1 MFNFRFEIDIV
12 YIENYF
18 CPGEHRRDCR
28 RADYGCQKERK
39 QGECVGMKILVV
51 CQYYYPEPVRIT
63 DICEELVKR
72 GHEVT
77 VLTGV
82 PNYPMGIVHKD
93 YRHGK
98 RRDEF
103 VNGVHVVRC
112 FTIGRRHGT
121 FFRVL
126 NYFSY
131 PLSATVKLHKLD
143 KDFDIVF
150 VNQLSPAMM
159 AWPAIRYKKKYKKK
173 LVLYCL
179 DLWPESL
186 EVGGIKKGSFI
197 YRIFHRISEKI
208 YKQADK
214 ILATSRSFDEY
225 FEQEFGID
233 KKEIGYLPQ
242 YAEEIFTNEQ
252 IRIEKKKDTYDFMFA
267 GNIGIAQSV
276 ETIIEAANY
285 LKEHKNV
292 HWHIVGDGI
301 DLENCKKKAKE
312 YGLESVTFHGRK
324 PVSEMPKYYAMADA
338 MLVTM
343 IDNPI
348 ISKTL
353 PGKVQTYMAAGK
365 PIIGAI
371 NGEGRRIIE
380 KGKCGICGKSGDS
393 KELARNI
400 IRFINEKNNI
410 RTYELNSRKYYNENF
425 RKDMFIDRLE
435 EKLG

>member
-1 MFNFRFEIDIV
+1 
-12 YIENYF
+12 
-18 CPGEHRRDCR
+18 
-28 RADYGCQKERK
+28 
-39 QGECVGMKILVV
+39 MKILVV

-82 PNYPMGIVHKD
+82 PNYPMGIIHKD

-131 PLSATVKLHKLD
+131 PLSATAKLHKLD
-143 KDFDIVF
+143 KDFDVVF
-150 VNQLSPAMM
+150 VNQLSPVMM
-159 AWPAIRYKKKYKKK
+159 AWPAIRYKNKYKKK

-225 FEQEFGID
+225 FDEEFRID

-242 YAEEIFTNEQ
+242 YAEEIFSNQKHME
-252 IRIEKKKDTYDFMFA
+252 RKKKDTYDFMFA

-276 ETIIEAANY
+276 GTIIEAAKI
-285 LKEHKNV
+285 LRDRKDIR
-292 HWHIVGDGI
+292 WHILGDGI
-301 DLENCKKKAKE
+301 DLESCKKKAKE
-312 YGLESVTFHGRK
+312 YGLDSIIFYGRK
-324 PVSEMPKYYAMADA
+324 PVDEMPKYYEMADA
-338 MLVTM
+338 MIVTM
-343 IDNPI
+343 IDNPV

-365 PIIGAI
+365 PIIGSI
-371 NGEGRRIIE
+371 NGETDRVIKE
-380 KGKCGICGKSGDS
+380 AKCGFCGQAEDPV
-393 KELARNI
+393 EL
-400 IRFINEKNNI
+400 KNNI
-410 RTYELNSRKYYNENF
+410 LRFISTGMKKELKINARKYYLDNFSKEKFIKNIIYVLENN
-425 RKDMFIDRLE
+425 
-435 EKLG
+435 

>member
-1 MFNFRFEIDIV
+1 
-12 YIENYF
+12 
-18 CPGEHRRDCR
+18 
-28 RADYGCQKERK
+28 
-39 QGECVGMKILVV
+39 MKILVV

-82 PNYPMGIVHKD
+82 PNYPMGIIHKD

-131 PLSATVKLHKLD
+131 PLSATAKLHKLD
-143 KDFDIVF
+143 KDFDVVF
-150 VNQLSPAMM
+150 VNQLSPVMM
-159 AWPAIRYKKKYKKK
+159 AWPAIRYKNKYKKK

-225 FEQEFGID
+225 FDEEFRID

-242 YAEEIFTNEQ
+242 YAEEIFSNQKHME
-252 IRIEKKKDTYDFMFA
+252 RKKKDTYDFMFA

-276 ETIIEAANY
+276 GTIIEAAKI
-285 LKEHKNV
+285 LRDRKDIR
-292 HWHIVGDGI
+292 WHILGDGI
-301 DLENCKKKAKE
+301 DLESCKKKAKE
-312 YGLESVTFHGRK
+312 YGLDSIIFYGRK
-324 PVSEMPKYYAMADA
+324 PVDEMPKYYEMADA

-343 IDNPI
+343 IDNPL

-371 NGEGRRIIE
+371 NGETADIIE
-380 KGKCGICGKSGDS
+380 KAQCGFCGKAEDKDGLA
-393 KELARNI
+393 KNIGKFIELDNKGELGKRSI
-400 IRFINEKNNI
+400 TYYKNNFSKANFMDRLI
-410 RTYELNSRKYYNENF
+410 AELNE
-425 RKDMFIDRLE
+425 
-435 EKLG
+435 

>member
-1 MFNFRFEIDIV
+1 
-12 YIENYF
+12 
-18 CPGEHRRDCR
+18 
-28 RADYGCQKERK
+28 
-39 QGECVGMKILVV
+39 MKILVV

-82 PNYPMGIVHKD
+82 PNYPMGIIHKD

-131 PLSATVKLHKLD
+131 PLSATAKLYKLD
-143 KDFDIVF
+143 KDFDVVF
-150 VNQLSPAMM
+150 VNQLSPVMM

-225 FEQEFGID
+225 FGEEFRIE

-242 YAEEIFTNEQ
+242 YAEEIFSNQ
-252 IRIEKKKDTYDFMFA
+252 KHIERKKKDTYDFMFA

-276 ETIIEAANY
+276 GTIIEAAKI
-285 LKEHKNV
+285 LRDRKDIR
-292 HWHIVGDGI
+292 WHIVGDGI
-301 DLENCKKKAKE
+301 NLENCKKKAKE
-312 YGLESVTFHGRK
+312 YGLDSIIFYGRK
-324 PVSEMPKYYAMADA
+324 PVDEMPKYYEMADA

-343 IDNPI
+343 IDNPL

-371 NGEGRRIIE
+371 NGETADIIE
-380 KGKCGICGKSGDS
+380 EAQCGFCGEAEDKDGLAKNIEKFIELDNKGELGKRS
-393 KELARNI
+393 I
-400 IRFINEKNNI
+400 TYYKNNFSKANFMDRLI
-410 RTYELNSRKYYNENF
+410 VELNE
-425 RKDMFIDRLE
+425 
-435 EKLG
+435 

>member
-1 MFNFRFEIDIV
+1 
-12 YIENYF
+12 
-18 CPGEHRRDCR
+18 
-28 RADYGCQKERK
+28 
-39 QGECVGMKILVV
+39 MKILVV

-82 PNYPMGIVHKD
+82 PNYPMGIIHKD

-131 PLSATVKLHKLD
+131 PLSATAKLHKLD
-143 KDFDIVF
+143 KDFDVVF
-150 VNQLSPAMM
+150 VNQLSPVMM
-159 AWPAIRYKKKYKKK
+159 AWPAIRYKNKYKKK

-225 FEQEFGID
+225 FDEEFRID

-242 YAEEIFTNEQ
+242 YAEEIFSNQKHME
-252 IRIEKKKDTYDFMFA
+252 RKKKDTYDFMFA

-276 ETIIEAANY
+276 GTIIEAAKI
-285 LKEHKNV
+285 LRDRKDIR
-292 HWHIVGDGI
+292 WHILGDGI
-301 DLENCKKKAKE
+301 DLESCKKKAKE
-312 YGLESVTFHGRK
+312 YGLDSIIFYGRK
-324 PVSEMPKYYAMADA
+324 PVDEMPKYYEMADA
-338 MLVTM
+338 MIVTM
-343 IDNPI
+343 IDNPV

-365 PIIGAI
+365 PIIGSI
-371 NGEGRRIIE
+371 NGETDRIIKE
-380 KGKCGICGKSGDS
+380 AKCGFCGQAEDPV
-393 KELARNI
+393 EL
-400 IRFINEKNNI
+400 KNNI
-410 RTYELNSRKYYNENF
+410 LSFISTGMKEELKINARKYYLDNF
-425 RKDMFIDRLE
+425 SKEKFIKNIICALDNN
-435 EKLG
+435 

>member
-1 MFNFRFEIDIV
+1 
-12 YIENYF
+12 
-18 CPGEHRRDCR
+18 
-28 RADYGCQKERK
+28 
-39 QGECVGMKILVV
+39 MKILVV

-82 PNYPMGIVHKD
+82 PNYPMGIIHRD
-93 YRHGK
+93 YRYGK
-98 RRDEF
+98 KRDEF
-103 VNGVHVVRC
+103 VNGVHVIRC
-112 FTIGRRHGT
+112 FTIGRRHGII
-121 FFRVL
+121 FRVL

-131 PLSATVKLHKLD
+131 PLSAIAKLHKVD
-143 KDFDIVF
+143 KDFDVVF
-150 VNQLSPAMM
+150 VNQLSPVMM

-214 ILATSRSFDEY
+214 ILTTSKSFDEY
-225 FEQEFGID
+225 FEEEFSIN

-242 YAEEIFTNEQ
+242 YAEEIFSNQKYMEG
-252 IRIEKKKDTYDFMFA
+252 KKKDTYDFMFA

-276 ETIIEAANY
+276 GTIIEAANI
-285 LKEHKNV
+285 LRDRKDIR
-292 HWHIVGDGI
+292 WHIIGDGI
-301 DLENCKKKAKE
+301 DLENCKKKAKK
-312 YGLESVTFHGRK
+312 YGLDSIIFYGRK
-324 PVSEMPKYYAMADA
+324 PVDEMPKYYEMADA

-343 IDNPI
+343 IDNPV

-365 PIIGAI
+365 AIIGSI
-371 NGEGRRIIE
+371 NGETDRIIKE
-380 KGKCGICGKSGDS
+380 AKCGFCGQAENPV
-393 KELARNI
+393 EL
-400 IRFINEKNNI
+400 KNNI
-410 RTYELNSRKYYNENF
+410 LGFISTGMKKELKINARKYYLDNFSKEKFVKNIIYVLENN
-425 RKDMFIDRLE
+425 
-435 EKLG
+435 